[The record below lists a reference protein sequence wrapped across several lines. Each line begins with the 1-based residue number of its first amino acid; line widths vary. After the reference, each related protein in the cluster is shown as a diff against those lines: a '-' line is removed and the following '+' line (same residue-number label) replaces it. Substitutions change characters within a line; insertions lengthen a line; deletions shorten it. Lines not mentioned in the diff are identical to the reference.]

1 MVLPL
6 IPLALIASGAVTGA
20 AGAAAGAWGAYKMH
34 QARNDVAEATEKHE
48 EARAAAEK
56 RAEETNARLRWHG
69 QVQEE
74 ALQDVVAR
82 MSEFIRRNQRQVNET
97 LKLLVDGVDVHVNEL
112 GPAVGLQQ
120 EALTLLAGVVGAG
133 ATGVGAAAGA
143 TGVATAV
150 GAASTGTAIGSLS
163 GAAAQSATLAWFG
176 GGSLAAGGGGVA
188 LGATALNF
196 VTIGPAVLVGGL
208 VLNTQG
214 EKALTEAQKF
224 VAEAEIAVADLQ
236 AMSSK
241 FDAVDERV
249 NELQSILAELVD
261 RAAQALDELEDVDF
275 DGIVHATLF
284 QKAMGLTVAVR
295 DVATTP
301 PVDDEG
307 DLNAR
312 SGGLKFKYREYLNG
326 QQ

>member
-6 IPLALIASGAVTGA
+6 IPLALIASGVVTGT

-34 QARNDVAEATEKHE
+34 QARNDVAEATEKYE
-48 EARAAAEK
+48 EAREAAEK
-56 RAEETNARLRWHG
+56 RADETNVRLRSHG

-74 ALQDVVAR
+74 ALRDVVAR
-82 MSEFIRRNQRQVNET
+82 MSDFIRRNQRQVNET

-112 GPAVGLQQ
+112 GPAAGLQQ
-120 EALTLLAGVVGAG
+120 EALSLLAGVVGAG
-133 ATGVGAAAGA
+133 ATGAGAAAGA
-143 TGVATAV
+143 TGLVTTL

-163 GAAAQSATLAWFG
+163 GAAAQSATLAWLG
-176 GGSLAAGGGGVA
+176 GGSLASGGGGVA

-196 VTIGPAVLVGGL
+196 VTVGPALLVGGL

-214 EKALTEAQKF
+214 EKALTEARKF

-236 AMSSK
+236 AMRSK

-249 NELQSILAELVD
+249 KELQSILDELVD
-261 RAAQALDELEDVDF
+261 RATQSLDELEAVDF
-275 DGIVHATLF
+275 DGIVHASLF
-284 QKAMGLTVAVR
+284 QKAMGLIVAVR

-301 PVDDEG
+301 PVDDAG

-312 SGGLKFKYREYLNG
+312 SADLTFKYREYLNDE
-326 QQ
+326 Q